1 MRNYTTTTTDKLN
14 NKTDKMKKL
23 PLIFSIIAL
32 AGVIAFAIADLTR
45 GNKKPVAVENAD
57 APALQG
63 EIVYFNMDRVL
74 QEYDLANDLRSVVET
89 KVNSIN
95 QEVTR
100 RQNKLQ
106 KDANAFSDKMNKGL
120 MTQSTAQVQYQ
131 KLQEQ
136 EASCNNYAQ
145 QKQQEILEEQQVM
158 LNQISDAIK
167 TFVDQYNEQM
177 GFAMIIATQGDV
189 LPMPVVAATADRDI
203 TDALIEGLNAAY
215 VKEKGKKE

>member
-1 MRNYTTTTTDKLN
+1 
-14 NKTDKMKKL
+14 MKK
-23 PLIFSIIAL
+23 STIISGIAAILGAAVL
-32 AGVIAFAIADLTR
+32 AISCQQST
-45 GNKKPVAVENAD
+45 GNNENENNDAA
-57 APALQG
+57 APAKG
-63 EIVYFNMDRVL
+63 AIVFFNLDTVTN
-74 QEYDLANDLRSVVET
+74 EYDMANDLRSVVET

-106 KDANAFSDKMNKGL
+106 KDANSFQDKLNKGL

-136 EASCNNYAQ
+136 EASFNTYAQ

-167 TFVDQYNEQM
+167 TFVDAYNLEM
-177 GFAMIIATQGDV
+177 GFAMVVATQGDI
-189 LPMPVVAATADRDI
+189 LPVPVVTGDENLDI

-215 VKEKGKKE
+215 IKEKGKSE

>member
-1 MRNYTTTTTDKLN
+1 
-14 NKTDKMKKL
+14 MKKL
-23 PLIFSIIAL
+23 PLILSIIAL
-32 AGVIAFAIADLTR
+32 CGVIALAIVNLTQ
-45 GNKKPVAVENAD
+45 GSKKA
-57 APALQG
+57 APAPVDDDSLKG
-63 EIVYFNMDRVL
+63 EIVFFNLDRVL
-74 QEYDLANDLRSVVET
+74 EEYDMANDLRSVVET

-106 KDANAFSDKMNKGL
+106 KDANSFQDKLNKGL

-136 EASCNNYAQ
+136 EASFNNYAT
-145 QKQQEILEEQQVM
+145 QKQNEILEEQQVM

-167 TFVDQYNEQM
+167 TFVDEYNAQM
-177 GFAMIIATQGDV
+177 GYAMIVASQGDI
-189 LPMPVVAATADRDI
+189 LPIPVVTGEERLDI

-215 VKEKGKKE
+215 VKEKGKSE

>member
-1 MRNYTTTTTDKLN
+1 
-14 NKTDKMKKL
+14 MKKL

-45 GNKKPVAVENAD
+45 GSKKPAAVETAD
-57 APALQG
+57 ASVLQG
-63 EIVYFNMDRVL
+63 EIVYFDMDRVL

-120 MTQSTAQVQYQ
+120 ITQSSAQVQYQ

-136 EASCNNYAQ
+136 EASFNNYAQ
-145 QKQQEILEEQQVM
+145 QKQQEILEEQNVM

-167 TFVDQYNEQM
+167 NFVDGYTAAM
-177 GFAMIIATQGDV
+177 GYAIVLATQGAI
-189 LPMPVVAATADRDI
+189 LPMPVVSAVAERDI

>member
-1 MRNYTTTTTDKLN
+1 
-14 NKTDKMKKL
+14 MKKL

-45 GNKKPVAVENAD
+45 GSKKPAAVETAD
-57 APALQG
+57 ASVLQG
-63 EIVYFNMDRVL
+63 EIVYFDMDRVL

-120 MTQSTAQVQYQ
+120 ITQSSAQVQYQ

-136 EASCNNYAQ
+136 EASFNNYAQ

>member
-1 MRNYTTTTTDKLN
+1 
-14 NKTDKMKKL
+14 MKKL

-45 GNKKPVAVENAD
+45 GSKKPAAVETAD
-57 APALQG
+57 ASVLQG
-63 EIVYFNMDRVL
+63 EIVYFDMDRVL

-120 MTQSTAQVQYQ
+120 ITQSSAQVQYQ

-136 EASCNNYAQ
+136 EASFNNYAQ
-145 QKQQEILEEQQVM
+145 QKQQEILEEQNVM

-167 TFVDQYNEQM
+167 NFVDGYTAEM
-177 GFAMIIATQGDV
+177 GYAMVLATQGAI
-189 LPMPVVAATADRDI
+189 LPMPVVSAVAERDI

-215 VKEKGKKE
+215 VKEKGKSE

>member
-1 MRNYTTTTTDKLN
+1 
-14 NKTDKMKKL
+14 MKKL
-23 PLIFSIIAL
+23 PLFFSIIAL

-45 GNKKPVAVENAD
+45 GSKKPAAVETAD
-57 APALQG
+57 ASVLQG
-63 EIVYFNMDRVL
+63 EIVYFDMDRVL

-120 MTQSTAQVQYQ
+120 MTQSSAQVQYQ

-136 EASCNNYAQ
+136 EASFNNYAQ
-145 QKQQEILEEQQVM
+145 QKQQEILEEQNVM

-167 TFVDQYNEQM
+167 NFVDGYTAEM
-177 GFAMIIATQGDV
+177 GYAMVLATQGAI
-189 LPMPVVAATADRDI
+189 LPMPVVSAVAERDI

>member
-1 MRNYTTTTTDKLN
+1 
-14 NKTDKMKKL
+14 MKKL
-23 PLIFSIIAL
+23 PLILSIIAL
-32 AGVIAFAIADLTR
+32 AGVIALAIVDLTC
-45 GNKKPVAVENAD
+45 GSKKPAAVETAD
-57 APALQG
+57 ASVLQG
-63 EIVYFNMDRVL
+63 EIVYFDMDRVL

-120 MTQSTAQVQYQ
+120 ITQSSAQVQYQ

-136 EASCNNYAQ
+136 EASFNNYAQ
-145 QKQQEILEEQQVM
+145 QKQQEILEEQNVM

-167 TFVDQYNEQM
+167 TFVDGYTAEM
-177 GFAMIIATQGDV
+177 GYAMVLATQGAI
-189 LPMPVVAATADRDI
+189 LPMPVVSAVAERDI

>member
-1 MRNYTTTTTDKLN
+1 
-14 NKTDKMKKL
+14 MKKL
-23 PLIFSIIAL
+23 PLILSIIAL
-32 AGVIAFAIADLTR
+32 AGVIAIAIVDLTS
-45 GNKKPVAVENAD
+45 GKSNKPAAVESAD
-57 APALQG
+57 ATALQG

-106 KDANAFSDKMNKGL
+106 KDANSFSDKMNKGL

-136 EASCNNYAQ
+136 EANFNTYAQ
-145 QKQQEILEEQQVM
+145 QKQQEVLEEQQVM

-167 TFVDQYNEQM
+167 VFVDQYNAEM
-177 GFAMIIATQGDV
+177 GYAMIIATQGDI
-189 LPMPVVAATADRDI
+189 LPMPVVAAEAGRDI

-215 VKEKGKKE
+215 IKEKGKKE

>member
-1 MRNYTTTTTDKLN
+1 
-14 NKTDKMKKL
+14 MKKL

-45 GNKKPVAVENAD
+45 GNKKPVAAQDAD

-63 EIVYFNMDRVL
+63 EIVYFDMDRVL
-74 QEYDLANDLRSVVET
+74 AEYDMANDLRSVFET
-89 KVNSIN
+89 KANSIN

-106 KDANAFSDKMNKGL
+106 KDANSFQDKVNKGL

-136 EASCNNYAQ
+136 DASFQNYAA
-145 QKQQEILEEQQVM
+145 QKQQEIIEEQQVM
-158 LNQISDAIK
+158 LNQISNAIK
-167 TFVDQYNEQM
+167 VFVDDFNAEM
-177 GFAMIIATQGDV
+177 GYAMIIATQGDN
-189 LPMPVVAATADRDI
+189 LPLPVVAASAERDI

>member
-1 MRNYTTTTTDKLN
+1 
-14 NKTDKMKKL
+14 MKKL

-45 GNKKPVAVENAD
+45 GSKKPAAVESAD

-63 EIVYFNMDRVL
+63 EVVYFNMDRVL
-74 QEYDLANDLRSVVET
+74 QEYDRANDLRSVVET

-120 MTQSTAQVQYQ
+120 MTQSSAQVQYQ

-136 EASCNNYAQ
+136 EASFNSYAQ

-167 TFVDQYNEQM
+167 TFVDEYNAEK
-177 GFAMIIATQGDV
+177 GYAMIIATQGDI
-189 LPMPVVAATADRDI
+189 LPMPVVTAIDRDI
-203 TDALIEGLNAAY
+203 TDELIEGLNAAY

>member
-1 MRNYTTTTTDKLN
+1 
-14 NKTDKMKKL
+14 MKKL

-45 GNKKPVAVENAD
+45 GSKKPAAVETAD
-57 APALQG
+57 ASVLQG
-63 EIVYFNMDRVL
+63 EIVYFDMDRVL

-120 MTQSTAQVQYQ
+120 ITQSSAQVQYQ

-136 EASCNNYAQ
+136 EASFNNYAQ
-145 QKQQEILEEQQVM
+145 QKQQEILEEQNVM

-167 TFVDQYNEQM
+167 NFVEGYTAEM
-177 GFAMIIATQGDV
+177 GYAMVLATQGAI
-189 LPMPVVAATADRDI
+189 LPMPVVSAVAERDI

>member
-45 GNKKPVAVENAD
+45 GSKKPAAVETAD
-57 APALQG
+57 ASVLQG
-63 EIVYFNMDRVL
+63 EIVYFDMDRVL

-136 EASCNNYAQ
+136 EASFNNYAQ

-158 LNQISDAIK
+158 LNQISDAID
-167 TFVDQYNEQM
+167 TFVKEYNETM
-177 GFAMIIATQGDV
+177 GYAMILASQGDI
-189 LPMPVVAATADRDI
+189 LPLPVVTGDAALDI

-215 VKEKGKKE
+215 VKEKGKSE

>member
-1 MRNYTTTTTDKLN
+1 
-14 NKTDKMKKL
+14 MKKL

-45 GNKKPVAVENAD
+45 GSKKPAAVESSD

-63 EIVYFNMDRVL
+63 EVVYFNMDRVL
-74 QEYDLANDLRSVVET
+74 QEYDRANDLRSVVET

-95 QEVTR
+95 PEVTR

-120 MTQSTAQVQYQ
+120 ITQSSAQVQYQ

-136 EASCNNYAQ
+136 EASFNNYAQ
-145 QKQQEILEEQQVM
+145 QKQQEILEEQNVM

-167 TFVDQYNEQM
+167 NFVDGYTAEM
-177 GFAMIIATQGDV
+177 GYAMVLATQGAI
-189 LPMPVVAATADRDI
+189 LPMPVVSAVAERDI

>member
-1 MRNYTTTTTDKLN
+1 
-14 NKTDKMKKL
+14 MKKL
-23 PLIFSIIAL
+23 PLILSIIAL
-32 AGVIAFAIADLTR
+32 CGVIALAIVTLTK
-45 GNKKPVAVENAD
+45 GSKKP
-57 APALQG
+57 APAPADSDSLKG
-63 EIVYFNMDRVL
+63 EIVYFNLDRVL
-74 QEYDLANDLRSVVET
+74 EEYDMANDLRSVVET

-106 KDANAFSDKMNKGL
+106 KDANSFQDKLNKGL

-136 EASCNNYAQ
+136 EASFNNYAQ

-167 TFVDQYNEQM
+167 SFVDEYNAQM
-177 GFAMIIATQGDV
+177 GYAMIVASQGDI
-189 LPMPVVAATADRDI
+189 LPVPVVTGEERLDI

-215 VKEKGKKE
+215 IKEKGKSE

>member
-1 MRNYTTTTTDKLN
+1 
-14 NKTDKMKKL
+14 MKKL

-45 GNKKPVAVENAD
+45 GSKKPAAVESSD

-63 EIVYFNMDRVL
+63 EVVYFNMDRVL
-74 QEYDLANDLRSVVET
+74 QEYDRANDLRSVVET

-120 MTQSTAQVQYQ
+120 MTQSSAQVQYQ

-136 EASCNNYAQ
+136 EASFNSYAQ

-167 TFVDQYNEQM
+167 TFVDAYNAEK
-177 GFAMIIATQGDV
+177 GYAMIIATQGDI
-189 LPMPVVAATADRDI
+189 LPMPVVTSIDRDI
-203 TDALIEGLNAAY
+203 TDELIEGLNAAY

>member
-1 MRNYTTTTTDKLN
+1 
-14 NKTDKMKKL
+14 MKKL

-45 GNKKPVAVENAD
+45 GSKKPAAVETAD
-57 APALQG
+57 ASVLQG
-63 EIVYFNMDRVL
+63 EIVYFDMDRVL

-120 MTQSTAQVQYQ
+120 ITQSSAQVQYQ

-136 EASCNNYAQ
+136 EASFNNYAQ
-145 QKQQEILEEQQVM
+145 QKQQEILEEQNVM

-167 TFVDQYNEQM
+167 NFVDGYTAEM
-177 GFAMIIATQGDV
+177 GYAMVLATQGAI
-189 LPMPVVAATADRDI
+189 LPMPVVSAVAERDI

>member
-1 MRNYTTTTTDKLN
+1 
-14 NKTDKMKKL
+14 MKKL
-23 PLIFSIIAL
+23 PLILSIIAL
-32 AGVIAFAIADLTR
+32 CGVIALAIVTLTK
-45 GNKKPVAVENAD
+45 GSKKP
-57 APALQG
+57 APAPADSDSLKG
-63 EIVYFNMDRVL
+63 EIVYFNLDRVL
-74 QEYDLANDLRSVVET
+74 EEYDMANDLRSVVET

-106 KDANAFSDKMNKGL
+106 KDANSFQDKLNKGL

-136 EASCNNYAQ
+136 EASFNNYAQ

-167 TFVDQYNEQM
+167 TFVDAYNLEM
-177 GFAMIIATQGDV
+177 GFAMIVATQGDI
-189 LPMPVVAATADRDI
+189 LPVPVVTGEERLDI

-215 VKEKGKKE
+215 IKEKGKSE

>member
-1 MRNYTTTTTDKLN
+1 
-14 NKTDKMKKL
+14 MKKL

-45 GNKKPVAVENAD
+45 GSKKPAAVESAD

-63 EIVYFNMDRVL
+63 EVVYFNMDRVL
-74 QEYDLANDLRSVVET
+74 QEYDRANDLRSVVET

-120 MTQSTAQVQYQ
+120 MTQSSAQVQYQ

-136 EASCNNYAQ
+136 EASFNSYAQ

-167 TFVDQYNEQM
+167 TFVDAYNAEK
-177 GFAMIIATQGDV
+177 GYAMIIATQGDI
-189 LPMPVVAATADRDI
+189 LPMPVVTAIDRDI
-203 TDALIEGLNAAY
+203 TDELIEGLNAAY